1 MDNIKNKH
9 YKDMNLR
16 ILIYLNPSNI
26 NKVTHKFNLNSDS
39 GFIMVT
45 KGIDALNEISNNHYY
60 ILVPTND
67 FDWKFPENVSIIKYP
82 YMNDA
87 LNNRYHFDSLFLSN
101 IFSTYRHDIDLC
113 WTMLPENVANL
124 KAFFSKRREE
134 IPVFCYSNWLQNSN
148 SNYEP
153 SYKWRT
159 IEGAVDCNAFGYQSN
174 HMLDYMKDNTF
185 KGIDIDY
192 SKFHR
197 ITPKTDLIDIS
208 DSVVNGKIV
217 FNHRISADSYFNDML
232 EIIKDDLILPL
243 WVTNINNSVKIN
255 HNLVEYNNIKKRE
268 DYFKELKKVRFGISY
283 HIGYSMWSM
292 SVIDLMICGKVV
304 LVPRLNAFI
313 EMFGEDYKYFFDDKK
328 DFLEKFNSLQTVNE
342 GELLLWG
349 AYNRER
355 AENLFTWNVLAEQL
369 NKIFKNIIT
378 KKTTKKTKSVLD
390 VINKRGKIS
399 KQELI
404 NLNLTDYGRMCSR
417 AWNKTR
423 IELMRD
429 FGVKDDVSKTETIF
443 YSSNTEITKDTLF

>member
-1 MDNIKNKH
+1 MKNYKNI
-9 YKDMNLR
+9 NLR
-16 ILIYLNPSNI
+16 ILVYLNPSNI
-26 NKVTHKFNLNSDS
+26 NKVTHKFNLNADS

-45 KGIDALNEISNNHYY
+45 KGIDALNKISQHHYY
-60 ILVPTND
+60 ILVPNND
-67 FDWKFPENVSIIKYP
+67 FDWKIPKNVTIIKYP

-113 WTMLPENVANL
+113 WTMLPENVSNL

-159 IEGAVDCNAFGYQSN
+159 IEGAMDCDAFGYQSN
-174 HMLDYMKDNTF
+174 HMLSYMKKNIF
-185 KGIDIDY
+185 NGVDIDY
-192 SKFHR
+192 SKFYKM
-197 ITPKTDLIDIS
+197 TPKTDLIDVS
-208 DSVVNGKIV
+208 DNVIKDKIV
-217 FNHRISADSYFNDML
+217 FNHRISADSYFNKMIK
-232 EIIKDDLILPL
+232 IIKDELKMPL
-243 WVTNINNSVKIN
+243 WVTNINNSSEYKHKFI
-255 HNLVEYNNIKKRE
+255 EYNNIKKRE

-292 SVIDLMICGKVV
+292 SVLDLMICSKVV
-304 LVPRLNAFI
+304 LVPKLNSFV
-313 EMFGEDYKYFFDDKK
+313 EMFGDAYKYYFESEKEFIKK
-328 DFLEKFNSLQTVNE
+328 FKILQGVNE
-342 GELLLWG
+342 GELMMWG
-349 AYNRER
+349 GYNRER
-355 AENLFTWNVLAEQL
+355 AEKLFTWQVLAKQL
-369 NKIFKNIIT
+369 NEIFLDIIT
-378 KKTTKKTKSVLD
+378 KKTTKKTKSVLN

-399 KQELI
+399 KQQLI

-429 FGVKDDVSKTETIF
+429 YGVKDDVSKTETMF
-443 YSSNTEITKDTLF
+443 YSSNTEIVKDSLF

>member
-1 MDNIKNKH
+1 MKNYKNI
-9 YKDMNLR
+9 NLR
-16 ILIYLNPSNI
+16 ILVYLNPSNI
-26 NKVTHKFNLNSDS
+26 NKVTHKFNLNADS

-45 KGIDALNEISNNHYY
+45 KGIDALNKISQHHYY
-60 ILVPTND
+60 ILVPNND
-67 FDWKFPENVSIIKYP
+67 FDWKIPKNVTIIKYP

-113 WTMLPENVANL
+113 WTMLPENVSNL

-134 IPVFCYSNWLQNSN
+134 IPIFCYSNWLQNSN

-159 IEGAVDCNAFGYQSN
+159 IEGAMDCDAFGYQSN
-174 HMLDYMKDNTF
+174 HMLSYMKRNIF
-185 KGIDIDY
+185 NGVDIDY
-192 SKFHR
+192 SKFYK
-197 ITPKTDLIDIS
+197 ITPKTDLIDVSNNVIK
-208 DSVVNGKIV
+208 DKIV
-217 FNHRISADSYFNDML
+217 FNHRISADSYFNKMIK
-232 EIIKDDLILPL
+232 IIKDELKMPL
-243 WVTNINNSVKIN
+243 WVTNINNSSEYKHKFI
-255 HNLVEYNNIKKRE
+255 EYNNIKKRE

-292 SVIDLMICGKVV
+292 SVLDLMICSKVV
-304 LVPRLNAFI
+304 LVPKLNSFV
-313 EMFGEDYKYFFDDKK
+313 EMFGNAYKYYFENEKEFIKK
-328 DFLEKFNSLQTVNE
+328 FKILQGVNE
-342 GELLLWG
+342 GELMMWG

-355 AENLFTWNVLAEQL
+355 AEKLFTWQVLAKQL
-369 NKIFKNIIT
+369 NEIFLDIIT
-378 KKTTKKTKSVLD
+378 KKTTKKTKSVLNI
-390 VINKRGKIS
+390 INKRGKIS

-429 FGVKDDVSKTETIF
+429 YGVKDDVSKTETMF
-443 YSSNTEITKDTLF
+443 YSSNTEILKDSLF

>member
-1 MDNIKNKH
+1 MKNYKNI
-9 YKDMNLR
+9 NLR
-16 ILIYLNPSNI
+16 ILVYLNPSNI
-26 NKVTHKFNLNSDS
+26 NKVTHKFNLNADS

-45 KGIDALNEISNNHYY
+45 KGIDALNKISQHHYY
-60 ILVPTND
+60 ILVPNND
-67 FDWKFPENVSIIKYP
+67 FDWKIPKNVTIIKYP

-113 WTMLPENVANL
+113 WTMLPENVSNL

-134 IPVFCYSNWLQNSN
+134 IPIFCYSNWLQNSN

-159 IEGAVDCNAFGYQSN
+159 IEGAMDCDAFGYQSN
-174 HMLDYMKDNTF
+174 HMLSYMKRNIF
-185 KGIDIDY
+185 NGVDIDY
-192 SKFHR
+192 SKFYK
-197 ITPKTDLIDIS
+197 ITPKTDLIDVS
-208 DSVVNGKIV
+208 DNVIKDKIV
-217 FNHRISADSYFNDML
+217 FNHRISADSYFNKMIK
-232 EIIKDDLILPL
+232 IIKDELKMPL
-243 WVTNINNSVKIN
+243 WVTNINNSSEYKHKFI
-255 HNLVEYNNIKKRE
+255 EYNNIKKRE

-292 SVIDLMICGKVV
+292 SVLDLMICGKVV
-304 LVPRLNAFI
+304 LVPKLNSFV
-313 EMFGEDYKYFFDDKK
+313 EMFGNAYKYFFENEKEFIKK
-328 DFLEKFNSLQTVNE
+328 FKILQGVNE
-342 GELLLWG
+342 GELMMWG

-355 AENLFTWNVLAEQL
+355 AEKLFTWQVLAKQL
-369 NKIFKNIIT
+369 NKIFLDIIT
-378 KKTTKKTKSVLD
+378 KKTTKKTKSVLNI
-390 VINKRGKIS
+390 INKRGKIS

-429 FGVKDDVSKTETIF
+429 YGVKDDVSKTETMF
-443 YSSNTEITKDTLF
+443 YSSNTEILKDSLF

>member
-1 MDNIKNKH
+1 MVKNI
-9 YKDMNLR
+9 NLR

-26 NKVTHKFNLNSDS
+26 DKVTHKFNLNSDS

-45 KGIDALNEISNNHYY
+45 KGIDALNKISNNHYY
-60 ILVPTND
+60 LLVPSKD
-67 FDWKFPENVSIIKYP
+67 FNWVVPKNVSVIKYP

-101 IFSTYRHDIDLC
+101 IFNTYRHDIDLC

-134 IPVFCYSNWLQNSN
+134 IPIFCYSNWLQNSN

-159 IEGAVDCNAFGYQSN
+159 IEGAMDCNAFGYQS
-174 HMLDYMKDNTF
+174 DYMLSYMKEGVF

-192 SKFHR
+192 SKFYK

-208 DSVVNGKIV
+208 DGIIGGKIV
-217 FNHRISADSYFNDML
+217 FNHRISTDSYFNDMIK
-232 EIIKDDLILPL
+232 IIINDLKLPL
-243 WVTNINNSVKIN
+243 WVTNINNSIKIN
-255 HNLVEYNNIKKRE
+255 HKLIEYNNIKNRT
-268 DYFKELKKVRFGISY
+268 DYFNDLKKVRFGISY

-292 SVIDLMICGKVV
+292 SVLDLMICGKVV
-304 LVPRLNAFI
+304 LVPRKNAFI
-313 EMFGEDYKYFFDDKK
+313 EMFGEDYKYFFDDEK
-328 DFLEKFNSLQTVNE
+328 DFLNKFNNLQNVNE
-342 GELLLWG
+342 GELMIWG

-355 AENLFTWNVLAEQL
+355 AEQLFTWDVLAIQL
-369 NKIFKNIIT
+369 NEIFLSIIT
-378 KKTTKKTKSVLD
+378 TKSTKKTKSVLD
-390 VINKRGKIS
+390 VIEKKGRIS

-429 FGVKDDVSKTETIF
+429 YGVKDDVSKTETYFIA
-443 YSSNTEITKDTLF
+443 STKDILNDTLF

>member
-1 MDNIKNKH
+1 
-9 YKDMNLR
+9 MNLR

-26 NKVTHKFNLNSDS
+26 DKVTHKFKLDSDS

-45 KGIDALNEISNNHYY
+45 KGIEALNKIADNHYY
-60 ILVPTND
+60 LLVPTNN
-67 FDWKFPENVSIIKYP
+67 FEWKAPNNVSVIKYP

-101 IFSTYRHDIDLC
+101 IFNTYRHDIDLC
-113 WTMLPENVANL
+113 WTMLPENVASL

-148 SNYEP
+148 SKYEP

-159 IEGAVDCNAFGYQSN
+159 IEGAMDSDAFGYQSS
-174 HMLDYMKDNTF
+174 HMLSYMKNNTF
-185 KGIDIDY
+185 KGVDIDY
-192 SKFHR
+192 TKFYK
-197 ITPKTDLIDIS
+197 ITPKTDLIDLS
-208 DSVVNGKIV
+208 DSVIGGKIV
-217 FNHRISADSYFNDML
+217 FNHRISKESFFNEML
-232 EIIKDDLILPL
+232 EVIKDDLTLPL
-243 WVTNINNSVKIN
+243 WVTNINNSVKTKHDLI
-255 HNLVEYNNIKKRE
+255 EYNSIKNRG
-268 DYFKELKKVRFGISY
+268 DYFKELKKVRFGVSY

-313 EMFGEDYKYFFDDKK
+313 EMFGEGYKYFFNNKK
-328 DFLEKFNSLQTVNE
+328 EFIEKFKHLQCVNK
-342 GELLLWG
+342 GELILWG

-355 AENLFTWNVLAEQL
+355 AEELFTWEVLGEQL
-369 NKIFKNIIT
+369 NKIFLNIIT
-378 KKTTKKTKSVLD
+378 KKNTKKTKSVLNI
-390 VINKRGKIS
+390 INKKGKIS

-429 FGVKDDVSKTETIF
+429 FGVKDDITKSETVF
-443 YSSNTEITKDTLF
+443 YSKDTQIKKDTLF

>member
-1 MDNIKNKH
+1 
-9 YKDMNLR
+9 MNLR

-26 NKVTHKFNLNSDS
+26 NKVTHKFNLNADS

-45 KGIDALNEISNNHYY
+45 KGIDALNKISNNHYY

-67 FDWKFPENVSIIKYP
+67 FDWKVPKNVTTIKYP

-134 IPVFCYSNWLQNSN
+134 IPIFCYSNWLQNSN

-159 IEGAVDCNAFGYQSN
+159 VEGAIDSDAFGYQSN
-174 HMLDYMKDNTF
+174 YMLSYMKDNTF

-192 SKFHR
+192 SKFYR

-208 DSVVNGKIV
+208 DSVINDKIV

-232 EIIKDDLILPL
+232 EIIKDDLKLPL
-243 WVTNINNSVKIN
+243 WVTNINNSVKIK
-255 HNLVEYNNIKKRE
+255 HNLVEYNSIKNRG
-268 DYFKELKKVRFGISY
+268 DYFNELKKVRFGVSY

-304 LVPRLNAFI
+304 LVPRLNAFV

-328 DFLEKFNSLQTVNE
+328 DFLEKFNSLQNVNE

-355 AENLFTWNVLAEQL
+355 AEELFTWEVLAEQL
-369 NKIFKNIIT
+369 NEIFLNIIT

-390 VINKRGKIS
+390 IINKRGKIS

-429 FGVKDDVSKTETIF
+429 YRVKDDMSKTETIF
-443 YSSNTEITKDTLF
+443 YSSKTEITKDTLF

>member
-1 MDNIKNKH
+1 MKNYKNI
-9 YKDMNLR
+9 NLR
-16 ILIYLNPSNI
+16 ILVYLNPSNI
-26 NKVTHKFNLNSDS
+26 NKVTHKFNLNADS

-45 KGIDALNEISNNHYY
+45 KGIDALNKISQHHYY
-60 ILVPTND
+60 ILVPNND
-67 FDWKFPENVSIIKYP
+67 FDWKIPKNVTIIKYP

-113 WTMLPENVANL
+113 WTMLPENVSNL

-134 IPVFCYSNWLQNSN
+134 IPIFCYSNWLQNSN

-159 IEGAVDCNAFGYQSN
+159 IEGAMDCDAFGYQSN
-174 HMLDYMKDNTF
+174 HMLSYMKRNIF
-185 KGIDIDY
+185 NGVDIDY
-192 SKFHR
+192 SKFYK
-197 ITPKTDLIDIS
+197 ITPKTDLIDVS
-208 DSVVNGKIV
+208 DNVIKDKIV
-217 FNHRISADSYFNDML
+217 FNHRISADSYFNKMIK
-232 EIIKDDLILPL
+232 IIKDELKMPL
-243 WVTNINNSVKIN
+243 WVTNINNSSEYKHKFI
-255 HNLVEYNNIKKRE
+255 EYNNIKKRE

-292 SVIDLMICGKVV
+292 SVLDLMICGKVV
-304 LVPRLNAFI
+304 LVPKLNSFV
-313 EMFGEDYKYFFDDKK
+313 EMFGNAYKYYFENEKEFIKK
-328 DFLEKFNSLQTVNE
+328 FKILQGVNE
-342 GELLLWG
+342 GELMMWG

-355 AENLFTWNVLAEQL
+355 AEKLFTWQVLAKQL
-369 NKIFKNIIT
+369 NEIFLDIIT
-378 KKTTKKTKSVLD
+378 KKTTKKTKSVLNI
-390 VINKRGKIS
+390 INKRGKIS

-429 FGVKDDVSKTETIF
+429 YGVKDDVSKTETMF
-443 YSSNTEITKDTLF
+443 YSSNTEILKDSLF

>member
-1 MDNIKNKH
+1 MSDGKKSI
-9 YKDMNLR
+9 NLR

-26 NKVTHKFNLNSDS
+26 DKVTHKFNLNSDS

-45 KGIDALNEISNNHYY
+45 KGIDYLNKISNNHYY

-67 FDWKFPENVSIIKYP
+67 FDWKIPRNVTIIKYP

-159 IEGAVDCNAFGYQSN
+159 VEGAMDCDAFGYQSN
-174 HMLDYMKDNTF
+174 YMLSYMKDNTF

-208 DSVVNGKIV
+208 DSIVGDKIV
-217 FNHRISADSYFNDML
+217 FNHRISTDSYFYDML
-232 EIIKDDLILPL
+232 ELIKDDLKIPL
-243 WVTNINNSVKIN
+243 WVTNINNATKIN
-255 HNLVEYNNIKKRE
+255 HKLVEYNNIKNRN
-268 DYFKELKKVRFGISY
+268 DYFNELKRVRFGVSY

-313 EMFGEDYKYFFDDKK
+313 EMFGDEYKYYFNGEVE
-328 DFLEKFNSLQTVNE
+328 FLEKFNLLQSVNDE
-342 GELLLWG
+342 ELLIWG

-355 AENLFTWNVLAEQL
+355 AEKLFTWDILAEQL
-369 NKIFKNIIT
+369 NEIFNNIIT
-378 KKTTKKTKSVLD
+378 KKTTEKTQSVLN
-390 VINKRGKIS
+390 VINKKGKIS

-429 FGVKDDVSKTETIF
+429 YGVKDDVYKTETVF
-443 YSSNTEITKDTLF
+443 YSSANEIENDTLF

>member
-1 MDNIKNKH
+1 MKNYKNI
-9 YKDMNLR
+9 NLR
-16 ILIYLNPSNI
+16 ILVYLNPSNI
-26 NKVTHKFNLNSDS
+26 NKVTHKFNLNADS

-45 KGIDALNEISNNHYY
+45 KGIDALNKISQHHYY
-60 ILVPTND
+60 ILVPNND
-67 FDWKFPENVSIIKYP
+67 FDWKIPKNVTIIKYP

-113 WTMLPENVANL
+113 WTMLPENVSNL

-134 IPVFCYSNWLQNSN
+134 IPIFCYSNWLQNSN

-159 IEGAVDCNAFGYQSN
+159 IEGAMDCDAFGYQSN
-174 HMLDYMKDNTF
+174 HMLSYMKRNIF
-185 KGIDIDY
+185 NGVDIDY
-192 SKFHR
+192 SKFYK
-197 ITPKTDLIDIS
+197 ITPKTDLIDVS
-208 DSVVNGKIV
+208 DNVIKDKIV
-217 FNHRISADSYFNDML
+217 FNHRISADSYFNKMIK
-232 EIIKDDLILPL
+232 IIKDELKMPL
-243 WVTNINNSVKIN
+243 WVTNINNSSEYKHKFI
-255 HNLVEYNNIKKRE
+255 EYNNIKKRE

-292 SVIDLMICGKVV
+292 SVLDLMICGKVV
-304 LVPRLNAFI
+304 LVPKLNSFV
-313 EMFGEDYKYFFDDKK
+313 EMFGNAYKYYFENEKEFIKK
-328 DFLEKFNSLQTVNE
+328 FKILQGVNE
-342 GELLLWG
+342 GELMMWG

-355 AENLFTWNVLAEQL
+355 AEKLFTWQVLAKQL
-369 NKIFKNIIT
+369 NKIFLDIIT
-378 KKTTKKTKSVLD
+378 KKTTKKTKSVLNI
-390 VINKRGKIS
+390 INKRGKIS

-429 FGVKDDVSKTETIF
+429 YGVKDDVSKTETMF
-443 YSSNTEITKDTLF
+443 YSSNTEILKDSLF

>member
-1 MDNIKNKH
+1 M
-9 YKDMNLR
+9 
-16 ILIYLNPSNI
+16 
-26 NKVTHKFNLNSDS
+26 
-39 GFIMVT
+39 
-45 KGIDALNEISNNHYY
+45 
-60 ILVPTND
+60 
-67 FDWKFPENVSIIKYP
+67 
-82 YMNDA
+82 
-87 LNNRYHFDSLFLSN
+87 LS
-101 IFSTYRHDIDLC
+101 
-113 WTMLPENVANL
+113 
-124 KAFFSKRREE
+124 
-134 IPVFCYSNWLQNSN
+134 
-148 SNYEP
+148 
-153 SYKWRT
+153 
-159 IEGAVDCNAFGYQSN
+159 
-174 HMLDYMKDNTF
+174 YMKNNTF

-192 SKFHR
+192 SKFHK

-208 DSVVNGKIV
+208 DSVVDNKIV

-232 EIIKDDLILPL
+232 EIIKDDLKLPL
-243 WVTNINNSVKIN
+243 WVTNINNSVKIK
-255 HNLVEYNNIKKRE
+255 HKLIEYNNIKNRE
-268 DYFKELKKVRFGISY
+268 DYFKELKKVRFGVSY

-304 LVPRLNAFI
+304 LVPKLNAFVEI
-313 EMFGEDYKYFFDDKK
+313 FGEDYKYFFEDKK
-328 DFLEKFNSLQTVNE
+328 EFLYKFNLLQSIND

-355 AENLFTWNVLAEQL
+355 AEKLFTWNVLAENL
-369 NKIFKNIIT
+369 DKIFKNIIT

-429 FGVKDDVSKTETIF
+429 FGVKDDVLKTETIF